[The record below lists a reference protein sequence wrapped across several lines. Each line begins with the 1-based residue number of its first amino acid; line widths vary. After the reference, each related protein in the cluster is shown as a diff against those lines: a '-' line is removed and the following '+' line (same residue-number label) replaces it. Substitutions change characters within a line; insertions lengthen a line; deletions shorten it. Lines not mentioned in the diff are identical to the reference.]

1 MRTGRTPRVGRNG
14 FPTVGQ
20 IRFILVVFL
29 CLFACHG
36 DIPMLA
42 QQETH
47 PSPLLRV
54 ADFDR
59 GVQNHVR
66 GFHNA
71 SEQAPSSVSIRRVSD
86 VFRGDGGRSL
96 RITARQEAGGFAAAW
111 VSFHDFHQRRKTYLD
126 TRGYSYLSFWVRGAQ
141 GGEEFRIKL
150 ADDAWAARED
160 GLSIGSVSRFLPG
173 GVTGEWREVLIPL
186 DALPSLNRKAMAYL
200 TFDFPAPGA
209 YTIFIDD
216 ISYKRDPGIPTPLT
230 PKPAAGSPEPRN
242 LPRAMWHW
250 NPLPLLQDPSMQ
262 EDFFRFCR
270 RERIRSVWLQLP
282 TRIVRSPGTG
292 EKGRQPPGDEAL
304 VEILHPAG
312 LRSFLASAHRKGI
325 RVEALDGAPE
335 YSVRKNHRVSLA
347 IVDAVISFNRASKPE
362 ERFDGVH
369 FDNEPYLL
377 LGWHIPEV
385 RKTILTEFL
394 ELNFECQKRIRA
406 RSDMVYGIDIPFWF
420 QSIDPE
426 TGNVIAP
433 VSFRGVEKAASFH
446 LIDMLDSVG
455 VMNYRNVADGADGM
469 LAHGLELLEYAKKS
483 GKAKVY
489 LGVETITEPPVDV
502 WFALGRPRKE
512 SVNILR
518 SRAEDLLYL
527 SRINGFRLHVLD
539 DGARLHFGVAL
550 PSRLSADEQRM
561 ASDTLVRLARLA
573 GVPLRGPGEDST
585 TRLRKTALEA
595 LVRSP
600 EWKHPKTRNIPL
612 PSGKKEYAGFQ
623 ATNLLLPKITFGYKP
638 VAEMKAE
645 LTIAEEEFD
654 AYEQYAGIAIHHY
667 GTYRRMVESAL
678 PGDSPSR

>member
-1 MRTGRTPRVGRNG
+1 MG
-14 FPTVGQ
+14 
-20 IRFILVVFL
+20 FL
-29 CLFACHG
+29 CLFAWHG
-36 DIPMLA
+36 DTPLRA
-42 QQETH
+42 QPETDS
-47 PSPLLRV
+47 SPLLRI

-59 GVQNHVR
+59 GVQNHVG

-71 SEQAPSSVSIRRVSD
+71 SEGAPSSLSVRRVSG

-111 VSFHDFHQRRKTYLD
+111 ISFHDVRQRNKTYLD

-160 GLSIGSVSRFLPG
+160 GLSIGSVSRFLAG

-186 DALPSLNRKAMAYL
+186 NALPSLNRKAMAFFTL
-200 TFDFPAPGA
+200 DFHTPGA

-216 ISYKRDPGIPTPLT
+216 IWFKRIPGIPTPLT
-230 PKPAAGSPEPRN
+230 PKPAAGTPEPQN

-250 NPLPLLQDPSMQ
+250 DPLPLLQDLSMQ
-262 EDFFRFCR
+262 EDFFRFCQ

-282 TRIVRSPGTG
+282 TRIVRSPGTDRKSG
-292 EKGRQPPGDEAL
+292 QPPGGNVH
-304 VEILHPAG
+304 VEILDPAG

-335 YSVRKNHRVSLA
+335 YSVRKNHSVPLA
-347 IVDAVISFNRASKPE
+347 IVDAVISFNRAGGPG

-377 LGWHIPEV
+377 VGWHIPEV

-394 ELNFECQKRIRA
+394 ELNLECQKRIRA

-420 QSIDPE
+420 QSIDPD
-426 TGNVIAP
+426 TGEVVAP

-469 LAHGLELLEYAKKS
+469 LAHGLELLAYAKKA
-483 GKAKVY
+483 GKAKIF

-502 WFALGRPRKE
+502 WFAVGLPRKE
-512 SVNILR
+512 SVRVLR
-518 SRAEDLLYL
+518 SRAEDLLSL
-527 SRINGFRLHVLD
+527 SRIGGFRLHVLD
-539 DGARLHFGVAL
+539 DGVSLHFGVAI
-550 PSRLSADEQRM
+550 PFRPSADEQR
-561 ASDTLVRLARLA
+561 ALSDTLVRLARLA
-573 GVPLRGPGEDST
+573 GVPLGGPGKD
-585 TRLRKTALEA
+585 RAAPLRKTAIDKLARE
-595 LVRSP
+595 P
-600 EWKHPKTRNIPL
+600 EWENPKTRNIPL
-612 PSGKKEYAGFQ
+612 PSGKKGYAGFQ
-623 ATNLLLPKITFGYKP
+623 ATNVLLPKITFGYKT
-638 VAEMKAE
+638 V
-645 LTIAEEEFD
+645 AEEEFG

>member
-1 MRTGRTPRVGRNG
+1 MVNGRPPRVGRNG
-14 FPTVGQ
+14 FPTAGQ
-20 IRFILVVFL
+20 IRFLLVCFL
-29 CLFACHG
+29 CLFAWHG
-36 DIPMLA
+36 DTPLLA
-42 QQETH
+42 QQETR
-47 PSPLLRV
+47 PSPLLRI

-59 GVQNHVR
+59 GVQNHVG
-66 GFHNA
+66 GFHNG
-71 SEQAPSSVSIRRVSD
+71 SEQAPSSLSMRRVSD

-111 VSFHDFHQRRKTYLD
+111 VSFYDFRQRSKTYLD
-126 TRGYSYLSFWVRGAQ
+126 TRGYSYLSFWVRGAE

-160 GLSIGSVSRFLPG
+160 GLVVGSVSRFLPG
-173 GVTGEWREVLIPL
+173 GVTRDWREVLIPL
-186 DALPSLNRKAMAYL
+186 DALPSLNRKAMAFL
-200 TFDFPAPGA
+200 TLDFPTPGA
-209 YTIFIDD
+209 YMIFIDD
-216 ISYKRDPGIPTPLT
+216 ICYKRDPGIPTPLT

-242 LPRAMWHW
+242 LPRAMWYW

-262 EDFFRFCR
+262 EDFFRFCG

-282 TRIVRSPGTG
+282 TRIERSPGTG
-292 EKGRQPPGDEAL
+292 KKGRHPAGDGIR
-304 VEILHPAG
+304 VEILHQDG

-335 YSVRKNHRVSLA
+335 YSVRKNHRVPLA
-347 IVDAVISFNRASKPE
+347 IVDAVIAFNRAGGPG

-377 LGWHIPEV
+377 VGWHIPEV
-385 RKTILTEFL
+385 RKKILTEFL
-394 ELNFECQKRIRA
+394 ELNLECQRRIRA
-406 RSDMVYGIDIPFWF
+406 RSDMAYGIDIPFWF

-426 TGNVIAP
+426 TGKVIAP
-433 VSFRGVEKAASFH
+433 VFFRGLEKAASMH

-469 LAHGLELLEYAKKS
+469 LAHGLPLLEYAQKA

-502 WFALGRPRKE
+502 WFAVGRPKKE
-512 SVNILR
+512 TENILR
-518 SRAEDLLYL
+518 TRAEDLLYL
-527 SRINGFRLHVLD
+527 SRINRFRLHVLD
-539 DGARLHFGVAL
+539 DGARLHFGVAI
-550 PSRLSADEQRM
+550 PSRPSADEQIA
-561 ASDTLVRLARLA
+561 ASDMLVRLARLA
-573 GVPLRGPGEDST
+573 GVPLGSSGKDRAAQ
-585 TRLRKTALEA
+585 LKKTALDA
-595 LVRSP
+595 LVRDS
-600 EWKHPKTRNIPL
+600 EWKNPKMRDIPL
-612 PSGKKEYAGFQ
+612 PSGKDGYAGFQ

-645 LTIAEEEFD
+645 LSVAEEEFD

-678 PGDSPSR
+678 PGDSPFR